1 MEKIRIYWK
10 KIKDVLKYRLWN
22 LKGWVKEHKKAV
34 ILGAAV
40 FAALLGLVFGFLL
53 RTYHHY
59 EVVDSMERKSDTS
72 ANYYFRK
79 DGVVCYSKDGVS
91 FTNNKGEI
99 VWDQVFGMAAP
110 KMSTCGDYMAIGDVG
125 ANSVYIFNG
134 AGNQGEITLEKPLQ
148 DLRVSRQGVVAV
160 ILSDDAANQIN
171 LYDKQG
177 NVLVSVK
184 ATIGTTGYP
193 LTLALSEDASRLV
206 VSYAMFND
214 GKISTQLV
222 FYNFSNMESSSEP
235 AATYTCDQLI
245 PKVEF
250 VNGQTV
256 LACAEDGFRI
266 YRFRETVAEQM
277 NQTFETELKSIF
289 MTDKHI
295 GVVMKNT
302 QEAPEGKTVDKYIV
316 RAYNFSGGKAGSFT
330 FDFDYKSVSA
340 SDNEIIFYN
349 DRECEVYSYRGHK
362 KFQYAFEHNI
372 ESILPGEKTG
382 EYILL
387 DAQNMQTIRV
397 K

>member
-1 MEKIRIYWK
+1 
-10 KIKDVLKYRLWN
+10 
-22 LKGWVKEHKKAV
+22 
-34 ILGAAV
+34 
-40 FAALLGLVFGFLL
+40 
-53 RTYHHY
+53 
-59 EVVDSMERKSDTS
+59 
-72 ANYYFRK
+72 
-79 DGVVCYSKDGVS
+79 
-91 FTNNKGEI
+91 
-99 VWDQVFGMAAP
+99 
-110 KMSTCGDYMAIGDVG
+110 
-125 ANSVYIFNG
+125 
-134 AGNQGEITLEKPLQ
+134 
-148 DLRVSRQGVVAV
+148 
-160 ILSDDAANQIN
+160 
-171 LYDKQG
+171 
-177 NVLVSVK
+177 
-184 ATIGTTGYP
+184 
-193 LTLALSEDASRLV
+193 
-206 VSYAMFND
+206 MFND

-277 NQTFETELKSIF
+277 NQIFETELKSIF

>member
-1 MEKIRIYWK
+1 MEKILHILE
-10 KIKDVLKYRLWN
+10 KINGVLKYRLWN
-22 LKGWVKEHKKAV
+22 LKGWVKDHKKAV
-34 ILGAAV
+34 ILGAAG

-110 KMSTCGDYMAIGDVG
+110 KMSTCGVIWP
-125 ANSVYIFNG
+125 SVMWEPTVYTYLTVQETR
-134 AGNQGEITLEKPLQ
+134 AEITLEKPLQ

-330 FDFDYKSVSA
+330 FDFDY
-340 SDNEIIFYN
+340 
-349 DRECEVYSYRGHK
+349 
-362 KFQYAFEHNI
+362 
-372 ESILPGEKTG
+372 
-382 EYILL
+382 
-387 DAQNMQTIRV
+387 
-397 K
+397 